1 MKKRVLSLLLVLV
14 LLVTALAVM
23 TQAEETLPA
32 GGAIMVAHDGEEIVQ
47 EDPAAAWATGDYAY
61 VKLYGETD
69 AFAEMTGE
77 VWVDLNGND
86 LTVGGTGKLYAFD
99 SANDSYDADAC
110 GTVTNIG
117 SVEVQ
122 KTAIEPFTGRQYVA
136 VADGNTATFH
146 RMDVTLTHVTLQT
159 AKTGI
164 YYKALY
170 RCDETVEDLV
180 DAYGVVLSVN
190 NMPGADFKDEIA
202 NGDKDR
208 NRYTVAAEPF
218 QSGVVAT
225 SGALVEIMK
234 SNRSVQYNND
244 RSNIK
249 VYANAYIEIDGHVVV
264 GDNENAGNTAEQ
276 EDFNGAAYSLQSVM
290 SSVDQYL
297 YTYSIKDRE
306 TINAFYTKWKDCGLG
321 ENFETIKQVLDEKKP
336 ANMNDDL
343 VFATGTTDAYCPV
356 CGETKTWTKVTTET
370 GKLTDGHYYLAESL
384 KKSGAFLTVPDK
396 GKTACLHLNGHDLE
410 STDNTPINGSS
421 GVLNVMGKGN
431 VTGTSGTAYAG
442 CAVYINNA
450 AGGRINLYGGT
461 YCKSGIKSN
470 NGVIGIKKGTVYMGP
485 GADIK
490 NTSYGEVYMGDAT
503 GADSVLIL
511 DGIDLSDCQVR
522 YRGNAGSGYNVV
534 VEVID
539 SKLES
544 VLNLPHL
551 DDLVVKGESVIGSV
565 TLAEGAK
572 ITADQMAPGSSVKV
586 IADGIFTKTTEYAE
600 TNKNYFVSDSIYKNI
615 TVRDGA
621 LFCGKDYT
629 SNAPI
634 TGGYCPVCETTVTWK
649 ALTAG
654 SEMLQLANGDHYYVA
669 TSQTYTGTDEA
680 FMKAPGSGKVA
691 CVHLNGNDLTATGTK
706 VISGGSGTLNVFGS
720 GTVTGYNGNNQGA
733 TVQTNNGTSVINLYA
748 GTYQQTANTDTD
760 SYTIYYRGHGGTINV
775 YEDAKVMGNTSGNA
789 IGTSTCDDQDAYLG
803 LYQTQVVGD
812 IVMPGVKGTPNR
824 DNFVTID
831 GAKIDGN
838 VYVNGEN
845 KITLIGAPQI
855 KYMELSEQSKL
866 TLERMSAGANI
877 KILANGDFATAD
889 SAGNAT
895 SFAAYFEPVNKAADI
910 TTNETTLNYKV
921 NYEKNLSFTNG
932 TTAYCPVCEKDVQ
945 WTELVAGDTTVAMA
959 NGDHYYLKTSQTFD
973 VEATFVSAP
982 SSGTTC
988 LHLNGNNLTATK
1000 SNAIYGSGGTMNVMG
1015 KGEVAGFT
1023 GTANMGAAVVTNN
1036 ANGTVNLYSGTYK
1049 KYTGVGNNSAVIG
1062 TRSRGNINV
1071 YADAIID
1078 NTNGLSVF
1086 VGGAASNKGAI
1097 RLYGATVT
1105 GGTINMTAA
1114 TPGEG
1119 NYRIFYAEDATIN
1132 ATVNVTADTDV
1143 TFTGKT
1149 VVSQLNVPEG
1159 TLIDVAGMEKGSSVN
1174 VSATGAF
1181 TAQFDGAEDFDRY
1194 FTTADEGKWVYS
1206 RSGVLYE
1213 NANPSATANAD
1224 DIAALDSNYAGMSV
1238 AYGEMHDHTAS
1249 GGKSDGK
1256 QTLTTWVTEMNK
1268 IGMDFATIVDHRQ
1281 SRHMYLPEWDKD
1293 RFIGGSEPATTLSAM
1308 TADTTTP
1315 HYNMIFTDPA
1325 GLEKTL
1331 ADMNFRS
1338 ITNDPDGYG
1347 VYYEYTNFT
1356 FADFRKL
1363 AETVRAN
1370 GGIFTL
1376 VHPLYNGYIGSED
1389 TMEYFIAEQSYFEVS
1404 TGSGGNM
1411 CYEFNEKAYQT
1422 WLDLLALDKRVWA
1435 SAGSDEHN
1443 LPNPRGMTTLYA
1455 REKVDGEYMNAVYFE
1470 SMRVGNLTAGSVGIR
1485 MSIGDTVMGSTG
1497 SFEGERVVFS
1507 IGDIHSSA
1515 LFTDHTYR
1523 VELYD
1528 DGGRVFET
1536 TFDPSQTNY
1545 FAWDADSSRK
1555 FYRVVVWDDTL
1566 QTRIAVGNPI
1576 WNAAYFTE

>member
-32 GGAIMVAHDGEEIVQ
+32 GGAILVTHTGEEIVKA
-47 EDPAAAWATGDYAY
+47 DPAAAWATGEYAY
-61 VKLYGETD
+61 VKLYGATD
-69 AFAEMTGE
+69 AFADMQGE
-77 VWVDLNGND
+77 LWVDLNGND
-86 LTVGGTGKLYAFD
+86 LTVGGTGKLYALD
-99 SANDSYDADAC
+99 SANDTYDAAAC
-110 GTVTNIG
+110 GTVTNTGNVDI
-117 SVEVQ
+117 Q
-122 KTAIEPFTGRQYVA
+122 KGVIDPVTEFSYVT

-146 RMDVTLTHVTLQT
+146 RVGVELTHVTLQT
-159 AKTGI
+159 AQTGI

-170 RCDETVEDLV
+170 RCDETLEDLV
-180 DAYGVVLSVN
+180 DAYGVVLSIN
-190 NMPGADFKDEIA
+190 NMPGADFKEEMA

-208 NRYTVAAEPF
+208 NRYTVAEEPF
-218 QSGVVAT
+218 QSGVVAN
-225 SGALVEIMK
+225 SGALIDIMK
-234 SNRSVQYNND
+234 INRSIASNNV
-244 RSNIK
+244 RSNMK
-249 VYANAYIEIDGHVVV
+249 VYANAYIEIDGYVVV
-264 GDNENAGNTAEQ
+264 GDNANAGKNAKE
-276 EDFNGAAYSLQSVM
+276 ENFDGAAYSLQSVM
-290 SSVDQYL
+290 TSVNDYL
-297 YTYSIKDRE
+297 YTYTVAEREIINGFYTTWKDR
-306 TINAFYTKWKDCGLG
+306 GLG
-321 ENFETIKQVLDEKKP
+321 TDFAEIEEMNEKP
-336 ANMNDDL
+336 AADMNNDL
-343 VFATGTTDAYCPV
+343 VFAVGTTDAYCPV
-356 CGETKTWTKVTTET
+356 CGEVKTWTELTANMSTLPAGHVYLADDVTKT
-370 GKLTDGHYYLAESL
+370 TDGN
-384 KKSGAFLTVPDK
+384 FLNMPGG
-396 GKTACLHLNGHDLE
+396 GKTTCLHLNGHNLTA
-410 STDNTPINGSS
+410 SNGIAIYT
-421 GVLNVMGKGN
+421 GGGTLNVMGKGN
-431 VTGTSGTAYAG
+431 VSGTTGTAYGG
-442 CAVYINNA
+442 CAVYLNNA
-450 AGGRINLYGGT
+450 GDGNINLYGGT
-461 YCKSGIKSN
+461 YVKTGIKSN
-470 NGVIGIKKGTVYMGP
+470 NGVIACKKGVIRIFA

-490 NTSYGEVYMGDAT
+490 NTSYGEIIMGDAS

-511 DGIDLSDCQVR
+511 DGVDLSDCQLR
-522 YRGNAGSGYNVV
+522 FRGNGSTGYNVIAN
-534 VEVID
+534 VID

-544 VLNLPHL
+544 VLSVPHT
-551 DDLVVKGESVIGSV
+551 DDLVIKGESVIGSV

-615 TVRDGA
+615 TVRNGA

-634 TGGYCPVCETTVTWK
+634 TGGYCPVCEKNVTWK
-649 ALTAG
+649 ALNAG
-654 SEMLQLANGDHYYVA
+654 GEMLQLANGDHYYVA

-680 FMKAPGSGKVA
+680 FLKAPGSEKTA
-691 CVHLNGNDLTATGTK
+691 CIHLNGNDLTATATK
-706 VISGGSGTLNVFGS
+706 VLSGSSGVVNVFGN
-720 GTVTGYNGNNQGA
+720 GTVTGYNGGNQGS
-733 TVQTNNGTSVINLYA
+733 TVQVNNAGGTLNLYS
-748 GTYQQTANTDTD
+748 GIYQQSANTDAD
-760 SYTIYYRGHGGTINV
+760 AYTIFYRGHGGKINV
-775 YEDAKVMGNTSGNA
+775 YEDAKVLGNTSGKA
-789 IGTSTCDDQDAYLG
+789 VSTSTCDDQDAYLG
-803 LYQTQVVGD
+803 LYQTQIVGD
-812 IVMPGVKGTPNR
+812 IVMPGVKDAPNC

-838 VYVNGEN
+838 VYANGIN

-866 TLERMSAGANI
+866 TLERMAAGANI

-889 SAGNAT
+889 GAGNAT

-910 TTNETTLNYKV
+910 TANETTLNYKV

-945 WTELVAGDTTVAMA
+945 WTKLEAGDTTISLA
-959 NGDHYYLKTSQTFD
+959 NGDHYYLENSQTFD
-973 VEATFVSAP
+973 VAATFVGAP
-982 SSGTTC
+982 SSGTAC
-988 LHLNGNNLTATK
+988 LHLNGQNLTATK
-1000 SNAIYGSGGTMNVMG
+1000 SNAIYGGGGILNVMG

-1023 GTANMGAAVVTNN
+1023 GTANMGATVVTNN

-1049 KYTGVGNNSAVIG
+1049 KYTGVGNNTAVIG
-1062 TRSRGNINV
+1062 TRSRGHINV
-1071 YADAIID
+1071 YADAVIA

-1086 VGGAASNKGAI
+1086 VGGAAGNKGAV

-1149 VVSQLNVPEG
+1149 AVSQLNVPEG

-1256 QTLTTWVTEMNK
+1256 QTLTTWLQEMDK
-1268 IGMDFATIVDHRQ
+1268 IDMDFATIVDHRQ

-1293 RFIGGSEPATTLSAM
+1293 RFIGGTEPATTLSAM

-1331 ADMNFRS
+1331 RDMSFRS

-1356 FADFRKL
+1356 LADFRKL

-1376 VHPLYNGYIGSED
+1376 VHPLYDGYIGSED
-1389 TMEYFIAEQSYFEVS
+1389 PMEYFIAEQSYFEIS

-1443 LPNPRGMTTLYA
+1443 LPNPRAMTTLYA

-1470 SMRVGNLTAGSVGIR
+1470 NMRVGNLSAGSVGIR
-1485 MSIGDTVMGSTG
+1485 MSIGDAVMGGSG
-1497 SFEGERVVFS
+1497 SFEGKRVVFS
-1507 IGDIHSSA
+1507 VGDMHKSA
-1515 LFTDHTYR
+1515 YFADHTYR

-1528 DGGRVFET
+1528 NNGRLFEA
-1536 TFDPSQTNY
+1536 TFDASKTNY
-1545 FAWDADSSRK
+1545 YAWDAEATSK

-1576 WNAAYFTE
+1576 WNS